1 MLSMPL
7 IPDVKHIRAPKCLAC
22 RLLRR
27 LLAVVRLLALVT
39 TLTARWSLDKL
50 APIGVKA
57 CG

>member
-7 IPDVKHIRAPKCLAC
+7 IPDVKHIRALKSLAC

-27 LLAVVRLLALVT
+27 LLAPVRRLALVT
-39 TLTARWSLDKL
+39 ALTARWRLDKL